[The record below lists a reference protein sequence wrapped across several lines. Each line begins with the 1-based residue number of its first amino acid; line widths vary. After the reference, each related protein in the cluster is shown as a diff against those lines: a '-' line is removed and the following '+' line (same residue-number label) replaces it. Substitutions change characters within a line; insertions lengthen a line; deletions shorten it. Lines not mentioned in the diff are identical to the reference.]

1 MCVMNLCTFCN
12 HPLQIKMEVL
22 HILENVGHDNKFFA
36 LFGIDCCIN
45 MMMMMTVTVTV
56 TVI

>member
-1 MCVMNLCTFCN
+1 
-12 HPLQIKMEVL
+12 MEVL